1 MIHFFRRIRKQ
12 LLNNKKLSTYALYAI
27 GEVFLVVIG
36 ILIALQI
43 NNWNNHRIERQ
54 EETRTY
60 QNIKS
65 QISEDRKELLEIQA
79 FNRMTLGQLEH
90 ANRLISNKN
99 RRAIDTLAY
108 LVMMMSQYSDF
119 NGNGNIYET
128 LVNSGD
134 LKLLKNDEIPMRI
147 KKLENTYNRINHL
160 EDLNWSI
167 IIEELSKEL
176 RGVLNYES
184 FERFEPDRIIKPNK
198 LYSPELQ
205 NIIYEVRYLSMG
217 KDTIYEK
224 AIKEIDGLEEIISTE
239 IGDNP

>member
-1 MIHFFRRIRKQ
+1 
-12 LLNNKKLSTYALYAI
+12 NNKKLSTYALYAI

-54 EETRTY
+54 EESQTY
-60 QNIKS
+60 RNIS
-65 QISEDRKELLEIQA
+65 QQIGEDKKELLNMKGFNQIQ
-79 FNRMTLGQLEH
+79 LSQLEH
-90 ANRLISNKN
+90 ANRLIVAQN

-108 LVMMMSQYSDF
+108 FVMMMSQYSDF
-119 NGNGNIYET
+119 HGNGNIYET
-128 LVNSGD
+128 LINSGD
-134 LKLLKNDEIPMRI
+134 LKLVKNQEIPVRL
-147 KKLENTYNRINHL
+147 KKLERTYIYINHL
-160 EDLNWSI
+160 EDMHWSI

-198 LYSPELQ
+198 LYSHELQ